1 MSPKTR
7 IDKLLFEKGYAKSR
21 ERAQAY
27 IMAGKV
33 LVNNQKVEK
42 SGTKVDINAEIR
54 VKGLDHPYVSRGG
67 LKLEKALQHFNIPT
81 AHRIAMDV
89 GASTGG
95 FSDCLLKKGVS
106 FIFAVDVGHS
116 QLAWELIKEPRL
128 LNIDKTNFRYLTMTD
143 IGSFVDLIVIDV
155 SFISL
160 TKILPNCMNFLI
172 RGGDIVALVKPQFEA
187 GRKNINKGGVVNST
201 IIQEKVIGS
210 VSDFAQ
216 KLGLR
221 KHGIIDSPIQGK
233 KSGNREFLLYLS
245 KA

>member
-1 MSPKTR
+1 MSSKTR
-7 IDKLLFEKGYAKSR
+7 IDKLLFEKGFAKSR

-33 LVNNQKVEK
+33 LVNNQKIEK
-42 SGTKVDINAEIR
+42 AGTKVDNNAEIR
-54 VKGLDHPYVSRGG
+54 VKGIDQPYVSRGG
-67 LKLEKALQHFNIPT
+67 LKLEKALQHFNIAT
-81 AHRIAMDV
+81 ANRIAMDV

-95 FSDCLLKKGVS
+95 FSDCLIKKGVT
-106 FIFAVDVGHS
+106 FIFAIDVGHS

-128 LNIDKTNFRYLTMTD
+128 LNIEKTNFRYLTMAD

-172 RGGDIVALVKPQFEA
+172 QGGDIIALVKPQFEA
-187 GRKNINKGGVVNST
+187 GRKNINKGGVVSNAL
-201 IIQEKVIGS
+201 IQTEVKKSIAS
-210 VSDFAQ
+210 FAVN
-216 KLGLR
+216 LGL
-221 KHGIIDSPIQGK
+221 KNHGIIDSPIQGK

-245 KA
+245 KT